1 MTNPNRLYAKLDN
14 IQPAITQA
22 LKPIL
27 AREAARIVALMKET
41 VPVDTEALK
50 NSIGWRFG
58 RAPKGKIP
66 LGSLRVANSSTKV
79 VIFAGDEKA
88 FYNRYVEFGTS
99 INAAQPFF
107 WNSWRASRGSARKS
121 IESAVVNGLAKAAR

>member
-1 MTNPNRLYAKLDN
+1 MTNPNRLYAKLDK

-22 LKPIL
+22 IKPVL
-27 AREAARIVALMKET
+27 AREATRIVALMKET

-66 LGSLRVANSSTKV
+66 LGSLRIANSSTKV

-88 FYNRYVEFGTS
+88 FYGRYVEFGTS
-99 INAAQPFF
+99 INVAQPFF

-121 IESAVVNGLAKAAR
+121 IEGAVVNGLAKAAR